1 MEKNYRN
8 WFWVLSAF
16 QCSSLINYND
26 YYVKEEKLLIEIAN
40 CNISRR
46 SIIPDL
52 QILKVFLIT
61 MYVVGS
67 TVTKLLLKNGYV
79 QLFSY
84 KCDLVWLKAVKM
96 NSSNNTGKFLRQMN
110 LFPKWK
116 IFDISRHY
124 LMHILYE
131 VAGKGVS
138 DDNKNTYVDFLQ

>member
-1 MEKNYRN
+1 MK
-8 WFWVLSAF
+8 
-16 QCSSLINYND
+16 
-26 YYVKEEKLLIEIAN
+26 KLEIAN

-46 SIIPDL
+46 SITPDF

-67 TVTKLLLKNGYV
+67 TITKLLLKNGYV

-84 KCDLVWLKAVKM
+84 KCELVWLKAVKM

-110 LFPKWK
+110 LFPKWN

-124 LMHILYE
+124 LMHILHE